1 MLGFDGSAFDFAACA
16 PDGEGWS
23 KGERRRHLQGRLV
36 AILYDRHAIIK
47 TGASQSSTKRLHE
60 CGCGDHPHGCTS
72 AAAGIIPLFA
82 VLILGFAV
90 GAATR
95 AGALQLPARARPS
108 SNP

>member
-60 CGCGDHPHGCTS
+60 CGCGDHPPVCGAHPGVCSWRSHQSWCPS
-72 AAAGIIPLFA
+72 AASKSTSFIEPLTRGPA
-82 VLILGFAV
+82 VLASKG
-90 GAATR
+90 
-95 AGALQLPARARPS
+95 
-108 SNP
+108 